1 MILISFNYI
10 FIYQADDVKGMQTD
24 ERDHIDHNIKQL
36 LSSTTN
42 GRGSFMDPMK
52 YRIIVIDGG
61 AKRSI
66 SQAYVK
72 YLYNHLIS
80 LHCTVIYL
88 EIPLSNFK
96 VTTKDDYDIMGVV
109 FFICSRI
116 LIFSREGALEVQQE
130 VCPSFCL

>member
-66 SQAYVK
+66 S
-72 YLYNHLIS
+72 
-80 LHCTVIYL
+80 
-88 EIPLSNFK
+88 
-96 VTTKDDYDIMGVV
+96 
-109 FFICSRI
+109 
-116 LIFSREGALEVQQE
+116 
-130 VCPSFCL
+130 